1 MGIQF
6 SPSVYEHAA
15 RLIDRSPWEVS
26 RDAELLFQGHAE
38 AYRRYEHRPIVVGI
52 DIYNLEAE
60 AYGAPVDPP
69 EGSAVPAIGRHPF
82 RDLAAL
88 AALEPFDPRAGR
100 PAMVIEV
107 GRRLRREFPQA
118 DVRIPVSGPFSIA
131 ANLAGFETLLEGC
144 ITDPPGALAALSRVA
159 LGQVPFA
166 RAVAEA
172 GLDAAFFES
181 AATPPLLSPRQF
193 RDLEMPAVRPLLD
206 EVARAVGHPV
216 AFVIGGNALPILDA
230 LMEMGCGYVVC
241 PMETNQEQFMARMAA
256 HPEVMVR
263 VNMDH
268 RIVAGTSWDAI
279 RQEADRVVALAK
291 TRGKACIGTGALPY
305 ETPPQNVLRLKEYLS
320 RL

>member
-1 MGIQF
+1 MALQF

-26 RDAELLFQGHAE
+26 RDAELLFRGHAE
-38 AYRRYEHRPIVVGI
+38 AFRRYDHRPIVVGI

-60 AYGAPVDPP
+60 AYGAVVDPP
-69 EGSAVPAIGRHPF
+69 DGNAIPAIGRHPF
-82 RDLAAL
+82 SSLKDLAAL
-88 AALEPFDPRAGR
+88 APFDPAKGR
-100 PAMVIEV
+100 PALALEAA
-107 GRRLRREFPQA
+107 RRLRREFPSA

-144 ITDPPGALAALSRVA
+144 LTDPALAREALSRVA
-159 LGQVPFA
+159 LNQVPFA
-166 RAVAEA
+166 KAVAAA

-193 RDLEMPAVRPLLD
+193 RDLEVPAVRPLLD
-206 EVARAVGHPV
+206 EMARAVGHAV
-216 AFVIGGNALPILDA
+216 SFVIGGNTVPILDA

-241 PMETNQEQFMARMAA
+241 PMETNQPLFMERMAA

-279 RQEADRVVALAK
+279 RAEADRVVALARRREK
-291 TRGKACIGTGALPY
+291 SCVGTGALPY